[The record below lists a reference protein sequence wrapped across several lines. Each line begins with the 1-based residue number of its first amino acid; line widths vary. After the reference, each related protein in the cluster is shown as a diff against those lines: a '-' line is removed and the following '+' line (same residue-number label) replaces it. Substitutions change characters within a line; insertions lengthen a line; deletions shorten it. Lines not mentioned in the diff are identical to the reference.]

1 MVTNSGNVPLSAIT
15 LSDSEL
21 GAIVCPTTSLDA
33 GESMECEAMHV
44 TTAADVKAGHI
55 TNAATVKGKA
65 PDGKVVDASD
75 TATVTFIPAPGISL
89 AKSAEPAT
97 FGKPGQTITY
107 TYVVTNSGNVPLSAI
122 TLSDSELGAIVCPT
136 TSLDAGESMECEAM
150 HVTTAGGREGGAH
163 HQCGDGGGEGAGR
176 EGGGCLGHGDGDL
189 HSGAGDQFGQVG

>member
-1 MVTNSGNVPLSAIT
+1 
-15 LSDSEL
+15 
-21 GAIVCPTTSLDA
+21 
-33 GESMECEAMHV
+33 MHV

-89 AKSAEPAT
+89 AKSAEPDT

-122 TLSDSELGAIVCPT
+122 TLSDSR
-136 TSLDAGESMECEAM
+136 AGRDRLSGDF
-150 HVTTAGGREGGAH
+150 AGCGRVDGVRGGARD
-163 HQCGDGGGEGAGR
+163 DGR
-176 EGGGCLGHGDGDL
+176 RT
-189 HSGAGDQFGQVG
+189 